1 MAEKFINIR
10 ETAEILGLTE
20 KQVIDLSGEG
30 KIPAYKI
37 GGEFLRFR
45 LDQIQTLKDRFRPEG
60 FESKQNF
67 KEQLLDFFYFNDFY
81 ILTLIIILVVLFFI
95 FKHK

>member
-10 ETAEILGLTE
+10 ETAGILGLTE
-20 KQVIDLSGEG
+20 KQVVDLSSEG

-45 LDQIQTLKDRFRPEG
+45 LDQIQAMKDHFRPEG
-60 FESKQNF
+60 AQPKQSF
-67 KEQLLDFFYFNDFY
+67 KEQLQDFFYFNDFY
-81 ILTLIIILVVLFFI
+81 ILTLIAILTILLFI
-95 FKHK
+95 FRQK

>member
-1 MAEKFINIR
+1 MAEKLINII
-10 ETAEILGLTE
+10 EKAEILGLTE

-45 LDQIQTLKDRFRPEG
+45 LDQIQSLKDHFRPEG
-60 FESKQNF
+60 EQQEQNF
-67 KEQLLDFFYFNDFY
+67 KEQLIDFFYFNDFY
-81 ILTLIIILVVLFFI
+81 ILTLIVILVILLFI

>member
-1 MAEKFINIR
+1 MSEKLINIR

-45 LDQIQTLKDRFRPEG
+45 LDQIQSLKDNFRPEG
-60 FESKQNF
+60 SQPKQNF
-67 KEQLLDFFYFNDFY
+67 KEQLQDFFYFNDFY
-81 ILTLIIILVVLFFI
+81 ILTLIIILVVLLFI

>member
-45 LDQIQTLKDRFRPEG
+45 LDQIQTMKDHFRPEG
-60 FESKQNF
+60 AQPKQNF
-67 KEQLLDFFYFNDFY
+67 KEQIHDFFYFNDFY
-81 ILTLIIILVVLFFI
+81 ILTLIIIVAILLFI

>member
-20 KQVIDLSGEG
+20 KQVIDLSNEG

-45 LDQIQTLKDRFRPEG
+45 LDQIQVMRDRFRPEG
-60 FESKQNF
+60 AEPKPSF
-67 KEQLLDFFYFNDFY
+67 KEQLQDFFYFNDFY
-81 ILTLIIILVVLFFI
+81 IVTLIVILTILLFI
-95 FKHK
+95 FRQ